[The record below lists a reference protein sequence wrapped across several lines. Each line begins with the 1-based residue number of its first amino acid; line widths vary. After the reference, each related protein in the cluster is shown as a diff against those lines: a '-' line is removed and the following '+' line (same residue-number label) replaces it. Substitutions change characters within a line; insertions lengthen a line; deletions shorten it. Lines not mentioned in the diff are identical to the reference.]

1 MPLPPNTLAIQPSYA
16 LSALAHSSLFEILA
30 RLSVEKRNGQRI
42 VSRIEGLVE
51 SLIGCL
57 TLDLGGYAEERKK
70 RQVPHIARQRQLIRA
85 TTMRQEMATLLLAVL
100 SRGNPEAQSFVD
112 KGVLRILSRLIRAA
126 ETPRPSAD
134 CELDIGDAGP
144 IAKAYAQLTIG
155 YLAMRKNRRTAPSR
169 ENQQEVMHGNGS
181 DVRWRVPP
189 PCIPPALLKAK
200 HSQGRLSKF
209 PMVPL
214 PPPRTPYPPV
224 TPPPQNVKYATG
236 MEPKELSQF
245 ENRAR
250 ASTRT
255 ATGLGGDSI
264 RITENVSTFDGNS
277 NASSSSSDS
286 VKAPTSQQAGPEK
299 NGNIT
304 HGNSR
309 EPDATLSPIAPT
321 RKKQISN
328 ICSCM

>member
-1 MPLPPNTLAIQPSYA
+1 M
-16 LSALAHSSLFEILA
+16 
-30 RLSVEKRNGQRI
+30 EKRNGQQI

-70 RQVPHIARQRQLIRA
+70 HQVPHIARQRRIRA

-144 IAKAYAQLTIG
+144 IAKAYAQLAIG
-155 YLAMRKNRRTAPSR
+155 YLAVRKNRRTVPSR

-181 DVRWRVPP
+181 DVRGRVPP

-200 HSQGRLSKF
+200 NSQGRLSKF

-214 PPPRTPYPPV
+214 PPPRIPYPPD
-224 TPPPQNVKYATG
+224 TLPPQNVKYAIG
-236 MEPKELSQF
+236 MEPKELSQI

-250 ASTRT
+250 ASSRN

-264 RITENVSTFDGNS
+264 RMTENVSASDGSN
-277 NASSSSSDS
+277 NASSISSIS
-286 VKAPTSQQAGPEK
+286 VKAPISQQAGQEK

-309 EPDATLSPIAPT
+309 EEPDAILSPIAPT